1 MDRLAQGFKEMGL
14 PGLMDKVV
22 ERNRELLLLWSMVG
36 IRKYGVALSDDTLS
50 EEELLQHA
58 IEEALDLANYLQTL
72 RMKLRGEL

>member
-1 MDRLAQGFKEMGL
+1 MGL
-14 PGLMDKVV
+14 PSVMDKVV
-22 ERNRELLLLWSMVG
+22 ERNRELLLIRSMVG
-36 IRKYGVALSDDTLS
+36 LKKYGIALSDNTLS